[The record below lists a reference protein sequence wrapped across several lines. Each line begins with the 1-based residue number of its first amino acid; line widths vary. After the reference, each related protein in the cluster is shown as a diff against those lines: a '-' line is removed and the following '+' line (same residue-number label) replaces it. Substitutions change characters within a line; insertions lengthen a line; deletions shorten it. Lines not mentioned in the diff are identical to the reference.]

1 MTKNRWIKYIDYI
14 KKNFNF
20 NNIEN
25 EIEVIINNIYIYIY
39 ELKWEIKN
47 YKNIHRKNCLDLSK
61 EENWSVLILFL
72 KLINKGYKLSEIHL
86 EKPFKLGHKDG
97 YLDVAIYNNEKP
109 FAFIEVK
116 RMDEYRKYINV
127 LNHQE
132 KSKQLFSYIQQDKNV
147 QICSYYSF
155 DPSLEKDFFSTIMID
170 DNLRKS
176 NSINDLFDKWNK
188 VWEENN
194 ILNWEKF
201 RISFSPIKYSD
212 LRELTRETIKIIF
225 NQFLTILRQYSVSD
239 KSNAFDKLIN
249 IFLVKV
255 IDERNYKS
263 DFIVN
268 GYEVKESLKFQFIEN
283 IDTNISFIKRLNDLY
298 KDGMKEFMDKDIIDY
313 KDSEIEKLMN
323 SKNDFT
329 NSKLMKIFD
338 DLRLKK
344 NNAFAFIE
352 VFDDKTF
359 EQNSLILKEIVCLF
373 QKYKFKYSSKY
384 QYLGDFFEELL
395 NTSWKQEAGQFF
407 TPMPIVDFMI
417 KSLPIKEQMEKNI
430 KNNKLDFLPRM
441 IDNACGSGHFLISFM
456 DEVQNFINDYEDL
469 KNPTIKNKIEA
480 WRINSYSWAKD
491 IIIGI
496 EKDYRLAKTT
506 KISGFLNGDGEATII
521 NGDGINKFSS
531 EEYRNTILY
540 SQQNKIEKFD
550 FFITNPPFSVD
561 GFLKNI
567 LINNINEKDFCLLK
581 SLPKTSSRIEIL
593 FVERM
598 YQLLKEDGLA
608 VIILPQSIFTT
619 KDYVDMRN
627 FMFNK
632 FEILSICNFGDITF
646 SGTTTSPTILFLRKR
661 KKDEESNFDNKVLIV
676 NSPKMIKKSSKEE
689 KEFLGYEFSSNRNKL
704 GINYING
711 NLKNSY
717 SPIIKDWIIN
727 KRSNDIKEN
736 ELIQIRQLVDIIIDI
751 DNEKMI
757 YPNKKP
763 RPNKN
768 WKTLFELGFTIN
780 DKAIKIDEINDIK
793 YIEIGDIENS
803 KINIKSNKIKQSKKI
818 CLYGDI
824 LFSSLTPSKE
834 KVAISDGSYYV
845 SDAIFIIKH
854 EDSKLINWLF
864 NYFMKNKNIFNDIN
878 SILDGFKITYSKIS
892 TNNLLN
898 NVYFDISELN

>member
-1 MTKNRWIKYIDYI
+1 M
-14 KKNFNF
+14 
-20 NNIEN
+20 
-25 EIEVIINNIYIYIY
+25 
-39 ELKWEIKN
+39 
-47 YKNIHRKNCLDLSK
+47 
-61 EENWSVLILFL
+61 
-72 KLINKGYKLSEIHL
+72 
-86 EKPFKLGHKDG
+86 GHKDG

>member
-1 MTKNRWIKYIDYI
+1 M
-14 KKNFNF
+14 
-20 NNIEN
+20 
-25 EIEVIINNIYIYIY
+25 
-39 ELKWEIKN
+39 
-47 YKNIHRKNCLDLSK
+47 
-61 EENWSVLILFL
+61 
-72 KLINKGYKLSEIHL
+72 
-86 EKPFKLGHKDG
+86 GHKDG

-116 RMDEYRKYINV
+116 RIDEYRKYINV

-155 DPSLEKDFFSTIMID
+155 DPSSEKDFFSTIMID

>member
-1 MTKNRWIKYIDYI
+1 M
-14 KKNFNF
+14 
-20 NNIEN
+20 
-25 EIEVIINNIYIYIY
+25 
-39 ELKWEIKN
+39 
-47 YKNIHRKNCLDLSK
+47 
-61 EENWSVLILFL
+61 LILFL
-72 KLINKGYKLSEIHL
+72 KLLNKGYKLNEIYL

-116 RMDEYRKYINV
+116 RIDEYRKYINIFKFP
-127 LNHQE
+127 E

-155 DPSLEKDFFSTIMID
+155 DPSLEKDFFSTIIID
-170 DNLRKS
+170 DNLRKT

-201 RISFSPIKYSD
+201 KISFSPIKYSD
-212 LRELTRETIKIIF
+212 LRKLTRETIKIIF
-225 NQFLTILRQYSVSD
+225 SQFLTILRQYFVSD

-263 DFIVN
+263 NFIVN

-323 SKNDFT
+323 SENDFA
-329 NSKLMKIFD
+329 NNKLMKIFD

-395 NTSWKQEAGQFF
+395 NTSWKQESGQFF

-417 KSLPIKEQMEKNI
+417 KSLPIKEQMENNI
-430 KNNKLDFLPRM
+430 KNNRLDFLPKM
-441 IDNACGSGHFLISFM
+441 IDNACGSGHFIISFM
-456 DEVQNFINDYEDL
+456 DEVQNFINNYEDL
-469 KNPTIKNKIEA
+469 QNPTIKNKIES

-491 IIIGI
+491 IVIGI

-550 FFITNPPFSVD
+550 FFITNPPFSID

-581 SLPKTSSRIEIL
+581 SLSKTSSKIEIL

-598 YQLLKEDGLA
+598 YQLLKENGLA

-627 FMFNK
+627 FMLNK

-661 KKDEESNFDNKVLIV
+661 KKDEELNFNNKVLII
-676 NSPKMIKKSSKEE
+676 NSPKMIKRSLKEE

-704 GINYING
+704 GINYLNG
-711 NLKNSY
+711 NLKNNY
-717 SPIIKDWIIN
+717 SSIIKNWIIDKN
-727 KRSNDIKEN
+727 KQAIKEN
-736 ELIQIRQLVDIIIDI
+736 ELMQIRQLADIIIDI
-751 DNEKMI
+751 DKDKMI
-757 YPNKKP
+757 YPNKKS

-768 WKTLFELGFTIN
+768 WKTLSELGFIIN
-780 DKAIKIDEINDIK
+780 NKIDKIDRTNNIK
-793 YIEIGDIENS
+793 YIEIGDIKNS

-818 CLYGDI
+818 CSSGDI

-834 KVAISDGSYYV
+834 KVTISNDLYYV

-854 EDSKLINWLF
+854 KDNKLVEWLF
-864 NYFMKNKNIFNDIN
+864 NYFMNNKKIFNDIN

-892 TNNLLN
+892 ANNLLN
-898 NVYFDISELN
+898 NIYFDTSELN